1 MKQRKRP
8 NTRGEWT
15 REDRWAVVLSAR
27 DCTAMRAAASVLRQ
41 VGQANH
47 EPRAVRQAAVLER
60 IADDSL
66 PDPGDDGLHALAEAL
81 DAEEAKG
88 EQPKR

>member
-1 MKQRKRP
+1 MKQRARP

-27 DCTAMRAAASVLRQ
+27 DCAALRAAASVLRQ

-47 EPRAVRQAAVLER
+47 EPHAVGQATVLER
-60 IADDSL
+60 IAEDSL
-66 PDPGDDGLHALAEAL
+66 PRP
-81 DAEEAKG
+81 
-88 EQPKR
+88 